1 MPHPQHL
8 IRNFSIIAHID
19 HGKSTLAERLLQATG
34 AMAAKEDKEL
44 EVLDS
49 MDLERER
56 GITIK
61 AKAVSLSY
69 DHDDGQTYQLNLID
83 TPGHVDFS
91 YEVTRSLQ
99 ACEGCLLVVDASQG
113 VQAQTVANFLL
124 ADQLKL
130 AVLPVINKIDL
141 PSARPDVVRAEI
153 EESLAHPADEAI
165 LASAKAGIGIAEIL
179 RAVVKNVPAPKG
191 DRAAPT
197 QALIFDAIYD
207 DYRGIILY
215 ARVVNG
221 HLRKGDKIR
230 FIRSDRSFEITDI
243 GRLCPKMT
251 PSPEGLAAGE
261 VGYICASI
269 KTLHDVKVGD
279 TITLESQPAEPL
291 PGFREMKPM
300 VYCGLYPSG
309 ETTYDQ
315 LREAVEKLSL
325 NDASFVWQPE
335 SGGALGHGFRCGFLG
350 MLHME
355 ICQERLEREHDLDM
369 VQTSPTVT
377 YRVNLRGGWFGLD
390 AGGQPLTAPAAE
402 LRKGGK
408 ELPPPK
414 TQIEIT
420 TPGELPKDG
429 YDSIEEPVVDIH
441 FFVPADRIG
450 TVMQLVQDRRGEFL
464 RQDYLGQHRCR
475 LTYRMPLA
483 EVIFDL
489 FDRLKSVTQGYGTM
503 DYEFSGYQVAD
514 LVRVD
519 ILVHNTSCDALAFI
533 CHRTVA
539 ERRGRAIIKRLK
551 EEIPKH
557 LFEVSLQAAIGT
569 RVVARETVKSYGKN
583 VTAKCYGGDISR
595 KRKLLEKQ
603 KEGKKRMKMVV
614 SVEVPQAAF
623 MAVLKSRS
631 DEG

>member
-8 IRNFSIIAHID
+8 IRNFCIIAHID

-34 AMAAKEDKEL
+34 AMKAKEDKEL

-61 AKAVSLSY
+61 AKAVSLNYLHS
-69 DHDDGQTYQLNLID
+69 DGKTYQLNLID

-99 ACEGCLLVVDASQG
+99 ACEGCLLVVDANQG

-124 ADQLKL
+124 ADEQGLT
-130 AVLPVINKIDL
+130 VIPTINKIDL
-141 PSARPDVVRAEI
+141 PSARPDEVCLEI
-153 EESLAHPADEAI
+153 EESLAIDASAAI
-165 LASAKAGIGIAEIL
+165 RASAKQGIGIQDIL
-179 RAVVKNVPAPKG
+179 DAVVTRVPAPVG
-191 DRAAPT
+191 DREGPC

-207 DYRGIILY
+207 DYRGIIIY
-215 ARVVNG
+215 IRVVAG
-221 HLRKGDKIR
+221 RLRKGDKIR
-230 FIRSDRSFEITDI
+230 MIRSGRTYEISDI
-243 GRLCPKMT
+243 GRLRPRME
-251 PSPEGLAAGE
+251 SSADGLEAGE
-261 VGYICASI
+261 VGYISAAI
-269 KTLHDVKVGD
+269 KALTDVKVGD
-279 TITLESQPAEPL
+279 TITQEERQAPPL
-291 PGFREMKPM
+291 DGFREMKPM

-325 NDASFVWQPE
+325 NDASFRWAPE

-369 VQTSPTVT
+369 VQTAPTVT
-377 YRVNLRGGWFGLD
+377 YKVNLRGPD
-390 AGGQPLTAPAAE
+390 PLT
-402 LRKGGK
+402 GK
-408 ELPPPK
+408 ARVL
-414 TQIEIT
+414 EIT

-429 YDSIEEPVVDIH
+429 YDSIEEPVVDIN

-450 TVMQLVQDRRGEFL
+450 AVMNLVTDRRGDFL
-464 RQDYLGQHRCR
+464 KQDYIGTQRCK

-483 EVIFDL
+483 EVIYDL
-489 FDRLKSVTQGYGTM
+489 FDKLKSVTQGYGTM
-503 DYEFSGYQVAD
+503 DYEFTGFQVAD

-519 ILVHNTSCDALAFI
+519 ILVHNNPCDALAFI
-533 CHRTVA
+533 CHKTNA
-539 ERRGRAIIKRLK
+539 EYRGRQIIKNLR

-557 LFEVSLQAAIGT
+557 LFEIALQAAIGT
-569 RVVARETVKSYGKN
+569 RVIARETIKSYGKN

-603 KEGKKRMKMVV
+603 KEGKKRMKMIGN
-614 SVEVPQAAF
+614 VEVPQAAF
-623 MAVLKSRS
+623 MAVLKNRAE
-631 DEG
+631 DN

>member
-1 MPHPQHL
+1 MPHPQNL
-8 IRNFSIIAHID
+8 IRNFCIIAHID

-34 AMAAKEDKEL
+34 AMAVKEDKEL

-61 AKAVSLSY
+61 AKAVCLSY
-69 DHDDGQTYQLNLID
+69 KHDDGQIYQLNLID

-113 VQAQTVANFLL
+113 VQAQTVANYML
-124 ADQLKL
+124 ADHLKL
-130 AVLPVINKIDL
+130 AVIPVINKIDL
-141 PSARPDVVRAEI
+141 PSARPDVVKAEI
-153 EESLAHPADEAI
+153 EESLAHPADDAI
-165 LASAKAGIGIAEIL
+165 LASAKAGIGIDEIL
-179 RAVVKNVPAPKG
+179 RSVVKHVPSPVG
-191 DRAAPT
+191 DRTAPA

-215 ARVVNG
+215 TRVKNG
-221 HLRKGDKIR
+221 VLKRGDKIR
-230 FIRSDRSFEITDI
+230 FIRSDRTFEITDI
-243 GRLCPKMT
+243 GRLGPKMQ
-251 PSPEGLAAGE
+251 SSEDGLAAGE

-279 TITLESQPAEPL
+279 TITLESRPADPL

-369 VQTSPTVT
+369 VQTAPTVT
-377 YRVNLRGGWFGLD
+377 YRVNLRGIMFPDGVSKVID
-390 AGGQPLTAPAAE
+390 
-402 LRKGGK
+402 
-408 ELPPPK
+408 
-414 TQIEIT
+414 IT

-429 YDSIEEPVVDIH
+429 YDSIEEPLVEIH

-450 TVMQLVQDRRGEFL
+450 SLMQLVQERRGEFL
-464 RQDYLGQHRCR
+464 RQEYLGQHRCR
-475 LTYRMPLA
+475 LTYKMPLA

-503 DYEFSGYQVAD
+503 DYEFAGYQVAD
-514 LVRVD
+514 LVKVD
-519 ILVHNTSCDALAFI
+519 ILVHNTSCEALAFI

-539 ERRGRAIIKRLK
+539 ERRGRSIIKSLK

-557 LFEVSLQAAIGT
+557 LFEVALQAAIGT
-569 RVVARETVKSYGKN
+569 RVVARETIKSYGKN

-603 KEGKKRMKMVV
+603 KEGKKRMKMVG
-614 SVEVPQAAF
+614 SVEVPQEAF

-631 DEG
+631 DET

>member
-8 IRNFSIIAHID
+8 IRNFCIIAHID

-34 AMAAKEDKEL
+34 AMKAKEDKEL

-61 AKAVSLSY
+61 AKAVSLNYLHS
-69 DHDDGQTYQLNLID
+69 DGKTYQLNLID

-99 ACEGCLLVVDASQG
+99 ACEGCLLVVDANQG

-124 ADQLKL
+124 ADEQGLT
-130 AVLPVINKIDL
+130 VIPTINKIDL
-141 PSARPDVVRAEI
+141 PSARPDEVCLEI
-153 EESLAHPADEAI
+153 EESLAIDASAAI
-165 LASAKAGIGIAEIL
+165 RASAKQGIGIQDIL
-179 RAVVKNVPAPKG
+179 DAVVTRVPAPIG
-191 DRAAPT
+191 DREGPC

-207 DYRGIILY
+207 DYRGIIIY
-215 ARVVNG
+215 IRVVAG
-221 HLRKGDKIR
+221 RLKKGDKIR
-230 FIRSDRSFEITDI
+230 MIRSGRTYEISDI
-243 GRLCPKMT
+243 GRLRPRME
-251 PSPEGLAAGE
+251 SSADGLEAGE
-261 VGYICASI
+261 VGYISAAI
-269 KTLHDVKVGD
+269 KALTDVKVGD
-279 TITLESQPAEPL
+279 TITQEERQAPPL
-291 PGFREMKPM
+291 DGFREMKPM

-325 NDASFVWQPE
+325 NDASFRWAPE

-369 VQTSPTVT
+369 VQTAPTVT
-377 YRVNLRGGWFGLD
+377 YKVNLRGPDPITG
-390 AGGQPLTAPAAE
+390 AA
-402 LRKGGK
+402 RVM
-408 ELPPPK
+408 
-414 TQIEIT
+414 EIT

-429 YDSIEEPVVDIH
+429 YDSIEEPVVDIN

-450 TVMQLVQDRRGEFL
+450 AVMNLVTDRRGDFL
-464 RQDYLGQHRCR
+464 KQDYIGTQRCK

-483 EVIFDL
+483 EVIYDL
-489 FDRLKSVTQGYGTM
+489 FDKLKSVTQGYGTM
-503 DYEFSGYQVAD
+503 DYEFTGFQVAE

-519 ILVHNTSCDALAFI
+519 ILVHNNPCDALAFI
-533 CHRTVA
+533 CHKTNA
-539 ERRGRAIIKRLK
+539 EYRGRQIIKNLR

-557 LFEVSLQAAIGT
+557 LFEIALQAAIGT
-569 RVVARETVKSYGKN
+569 RVIARETIKSYGKN

-603 KEGKKRMKMVV
+603 KEGKKRMKMIGN
-614 SVEVPQAAF
+614 VEVPQAAF
-623 MAVLKSRS
+623 MAVLKNRAE
-631 DEG
+631 DN

>member
-8 IRNFSIIAHID
+8 IRNFCIIAHID
-19 HGKSTLAERLLQATG
+19 HGKSTLAERLLERTG
-34 AMAAKEDKEL
+34 AMGQKDDKEL
-44 EVLDS
+44 EVLDN

-61 AKAVSLSY
+61 AKAVCLSY
-69 DHDDGQTYQLNLID
+69 KHADGNTYQLNLID

-130 AVLPVINKIDL
+130 AVVPVINKIDL
-141 PSARPDVVRAEI
+141 PSARPEEVKGEI
-153 EESLAHPADEAI
+153 EESLAYPADQAI
-165 LASAKAGIGIAEIL
+165 LASAKAGIGVDEIL
-179 RAVVKNVPAPKG
+179 QAVVREIPAPSGKR
-191 DRAAPT
+191 DDAT
-197 QALIFDAIYD
+197 QALVFDAIYD

-215 ARVVNG
+215 VRVVSG
-221 HLRKGDKIR
+221 SIRKGDKIHM
-230 FIRSDRSFEITDI
+230 IRSNQTYDVSDI
-243 GRLCPKMT
+243 GRLRPKMQT
-251 PSPEGLAAGE
+251 SLDGLAAGE
-261 VGYICASI
+261 VGYICAAI
-269 KTLHDVKVGD
+269 KSLSDVKVGD
-279 TITLESQPAEPL
+279 TITLVGRQAEPL
-291 PGFREMKPM
+291 AGFREMKPM

-315 LREAVEKLSL
+315 LREAVEKLTL

-355 ICQERLEREHDLDM
+355 ICQERLEREHNLDM
-369 VQTSPTVT
+369 VQTAPTVT
-377 YRVNLRGGWFGLD
+377 YRVNLRNIMV
-390 AGGQPLTAPAAE
+390 AEGQSRVL
-402 LRKGGK
+402 
-408 ELPPPK
+408 
-414 TQIEIT
+414 EIT
-420 TPGELPKDG
+420 TPGELPLDG

-450 TVMQLVQDRRGEFL
+450 TIMQLVQDRRGDFL
-464 RQDYLGQHRCR
+464 KQDYIGQHRCR

-489 FDRLKSVTQGYGTM
+489 FDKLKSVTQGYGTM

-519 ILVHNTSCDALAFI
+519 ILVHNNPCDALAFI

-539 ERRGRAIIKRLK
+539 ERRGRSIIKNLK

-557 LFEVSLQAAIGT
+557 LFEVALQAAIGT
-569 RVVARETVKSYGKN
+569 RVVARETIKSYGKN

-603 KEGKKRMKMVV
+603 KEGKKRMKMIG
-614 SVEVPQAAF
+614 SVEVPQEAF
-623 MAVLKSRS
+623 MAVLKSRA
-631 DEG
+631 DES

>member
-8 IRNFSIIAHID
+8 IRNFCIIAHID

-34 AMAAKEDKEL
+34 AMKAKEDKEL

-69 DHDDGQTYQLNLID
+69 LHTDGKTYQLNLID

-99 ACEGCLLVVDASQG
+99 ACEGCLLVVDANQG

-124 ADQLKL
+124 ADEQGLTII
-130 AVLPVINKIDL
+130 PTINKIDL
-141 PSARPDVVRAEI
+141 PSARPDEVCLEI
-153 EESLAHPADEAI
+153 EESLALDASLAVR
-165 LASAKAGIGIAEIL
+165 ASAKQGIGIQEIL
-179 RAVVKNVPAPKG
+179 TAVVERIPAPTG
-191 DRAAPT
+191 DREAPT
-197 QALIFDAIYD
+197 QALVFDAIYD

-215 ARVVNG
+215 ARVVSG
-221 HLRKGDKIR
+221 RLKKGDKIR
-230 FIRSDRSFEITDI
+230 LIRSGRTYEISDI
-243 GRLCPKMT
+243 GRLRPRME
-251 PSPEGLAAGE
+251 SSLDGLEAGE
-261 VGYICASI
+261 VGYISAAI
-269 KTLHDVKVGD
+269 KALTDVKVGD
-279 TITLESQPAEPL
+279 TITLEVNQAQPL
-291 PGFREMKPM
+291 DGFREMKPM

-325 NDASFVWQPE
+325 NDASFRWAPE

-369 VQTSPTVT
+369 VQTAPTVT
-377 YRVNLRGGWFGLD
+377 YRVNLRGND
-390 AGGQPLTAPAAE
+390 PIT
-402 LRKGGK
+402 GK
-408 ELPPPK
+408 PRSM
-414 TQIEIT
+414 EIT

-429 YDSIEEPVVDIH
+429 YDSIEEPVVDIN
-441 FFVPADRIG
+441 FFVPSERIG
-450 TVMQLVQDRRGEFL
+450 AVMQLVTDRRGDFL
-464 RQDYLGQHRCR
+464 KQDYIGTQRCK

-483 EVIFDL
+483 EVIYDL
-489 FDRLKSVTQGYGTM
+489 FDKLKSVTQGYGTM
-503 DYEFSGYQVAD
+503 DYEFTGFQIAE

-519 ILVHNTSCDALAFI
+519 ILVHNTPCDALAFI
-533 CHRTVA
+533 CHKTNA
-539 ERRGRAIIKRLK
+539 EYRGRQIIKNLK

-557 LFEVSLQAAIGT
+557 LFEVALQAAIGT
-569 RVVARETVKSYGKN
+569 RVVARETIKSFGKN

-603 KEGKKRMKMVV
+603 KEGKKRMKMVGM
-614 SVEVPQAAF
+614 VEVPQSAF
-623 MAVLKSRS
+623 MAVLKNRAEES
-631 DEG
+631 

>member
-8 IRNFSIIAHID
+8 IRNFCIIAHID

-34 AMAAKEDKEL
+34 AMKAKEDKEL

-61 AKAVSLSY
+61 AKAVSLNYAHS
-69 DHDDGQTYQLNLID
+69 DGKTYQLNLID

-99 ACEGCLLVVDASQG
+99 ACEGCLLVVDANQG
-113 VQAQTVANFLL
+113 VQAQTVANYLL
-124 ADQLKL
+124 ADEQGLTIIPTL
-130 AVLPVINKIDL
+130 NKIDL
-141 PSARPDVVRAEI
+141 PSARPDEVCMEI
-153 EESLAHPADEAI
+153 EEALALDASLAVR
-165 LASAKAGIGIAEIL
+165 ASAKQGIGIQDIL
-179 RAVVKNVPAPKG
+179 DAVVDRIPAPSG
-191 DRAAPT
+191 DREAAT

-207 DYRGIILY
+207 DYRGIIIY
-215 ARVVNG
+215 ARVVSG
-221 HLRKGDKIR
+221 RLKKGDKIR
-230 FIRSDRSFEITDI
+230 MIRSGRTYEISDI
-243 GRLCPKMT
+243 GRLRPRME
-251 PSPEGLAAGE
+251 SSVDGLEAGE
-261 VGYICASI
+261 VGYISAAI
-269 KTLHDVKVGD
+269 KALTDVKVGD
-279 TITLESQPAEPL
+279 TITLEERQAPPL
-291 PGFREMKPM
+291 DGFREMKPM

-325 NDASFVWQPE
+325 NDASFRWAPE

-369 VQTSPTVT
+369 VQTAPTVT
-377 YRVNLRGGWFGLD
+377 YRVNLRGPD
-390 AGGQPLTAPAAE
+390 PIT
-402 LRKGGK
+402 GK
-408 ELPPPK
+408 PRV
-414 TQIEIT
+414 IEIT

-429 YDSIEEPVVDIH
+429 YDSIEEPVVDIN

-450 TVMQLVQDRRGEFL
+450 AVMNLVTDRRGDFL
-464 RQDYLGQHRCR
+464 KQDYIGTQRCR

-483 EVIFDL
+483 EVIYDL
-489 FDRLKSVTQGYGTM
+489 FDKLKSVTQGYGTM
-503 DYEFSGYQVAD
+503 DYEFSGFQVAD

-519 ILVHNTSCDALAFI
+519 ILVHNNPCDALAFI
-533 CHRTVA
+533 CHKTNA
-539 ERRGRAIIKRLK
+539 EYRGRQIIKNLR

-557 LFEVSLQAAIGT
+557 LFEIALQAAVGT
-569 RVVARETVKSYGKN
+569 RVIARETIKSFGKN

-603 KEGKKRMKMVV
+603 KEGKKRMKMIGN
-614 SVEVPQAAF
+614 VEVPQSAF
-623 MAVLKSRS
+623 MAVLKNRAEDS
-631 DEG
+631 

>member
-8 IRNFSIIAHID
+8 IRNFCIIAHID

-34 AMAAKEDKEL
+34 AMKAKEDKEL

-61 AKAVSLSY
+61 AKAVSLNYLHS
-69 DHDDGQTYQLNLID
+69 DGKTYQLNLID

-99 ACEGCLLVVDASQG
+99 ACEGCLLVVDANQG

-124 ADQLKL
+124 ADEQGLT
-130 AVLPVINKIDL
+130 VIPTINKIDL
-141 PSARPDVVRAEI
+141 PSARPDEVCLEI
-153 EESLAHPADEAI
+153 EESLAIDASAAI
-165 LASAKAGIGIAEIL
+165 RASAKQGIGIQDIL
-179 RAVVKNVPAPKG
+179 DAVVTRVPAPVG
-191 DRAAPT
+191 DREGPC

-207 DYRGIILY
+207 DYRGIIIY
-215 ARVVNG
+215 IRVVAG
-221 HLRKGDKIR
+221 RLKKGDKIR
-230 FIRSDRSFEITDI
+230 MIRSGRTYEISDI
-243 GRLCPKMT
+243 GRLRPRME
-251 PSPEGLAAGE
+251 SSADGLEAGE
-261 VGYICASI
+261 VGYISAAI
-269 KTLHDVKVGD
+269 KALTDVKVGD
-279 TITLESQPAEPL
+279 TITQEERQAPPL
-291 PGFREMKPM
+291 DGFREMKPM

-325 NDASFVWQPE
+325 NDASFRWAPE

-369 VQTSPTVT
+369 VQTAPTVT
-377 YRVNLRGGWFGLD
+377 YKVNLRGPD
-390 AGGQPLTAPAAE
+390 PLT
-402 LRKGGK
+402 GK
-408 ELPPPK
+408 ARVL
-414 TQIEIT
+414 EIT

-429 YDSIEEPVVDIH
+429 YDSIEEPVVDIN

-450 TVMQLVQDRRGEFL
+450 AVMNLVTDRRGDFL
-464 RQDYLGQHRCR
+464 KQDYIGTQRCK

-483 EVIFDL
+483 EVIYDL
-489 FDRLKSVTQGYGTM
+489 FDKLKSVTQGYGTM
-503 DYEFSGYQVAD
+503 DYEFTGFQVAD

-519 ILVHNTSCDALAFI
+519 ILVHNNPCDALAFI
-533 CHRTVA
+533 CHKTNA
-539 ERRGRAIIKRLK
+539 EYRGRQIIKNLR

-557 LFEVSLQAAIGT
+557 LFEIALQAAIGT
-569 RVVARETVKSYGKN
+569 RVIARETIKSYGKN

-603 KEGKKRMKMVV
+603 KEGKKRMKMIGN
-614 SVEVPQAAF
+614 VEVPQAAF
-623 MAVLKSRS
+623 MAVLKNRAE
-631 DEG
+631 DN

>member
-8 IRNFSIIAHID
+8 IRNFCIIAHID

-34 AMAAKEDKEL
+34 AMKAKEDKEL

-61 AKAVSLSY
+61 AKAVSLNYLHS
-69 DHDDGQTYQLNLID
+69 DNKTYQLNLID

-99 ACEGCLLVVDASQG
+99 ACEGCLLVVDANQG
-113 VQAQTVANFLL
+113 VQAQTVANYLL
-124 ADQLKL
+124 ADEQGLTIIPTL
-130 AVLPVINKIDL
+130 NKIDL
-141 PSARPDVVRAEI
+141 PSARPDEVCLEI
-153 EESLAHPADEAI
+153 EEALALDASLAVR
-165 LASAKAGIGIAEIL
+165 ASAKQGIGIQDIL
-179 RAVVKNVPAPKG
+179 NAVVDRIPPPSG
-191 DRAAPT
+191 DRAAAT

-207 DYRGIILY
+207 DYRGIIIY
-215 ARVVNG
+215 ARIVSG
-221 HLRKGDKIR
+221 RLKKGDKIR
-230 FIRSDRSFEITDI
+230 MIRSGRTYEISEI
-243 GRLCPKMT
+243 GRLRPRMEA
-251 PSPEGLAAGE
+251 SVDGLEAGE
-261 VGYICASI
+261 VGYISAAI
-269 KTLHDVKVGD
+269 KALTDVKVGD
-279 TITLESQPAEPL
+279 TITLEERQAPPL
-291 PGFREMKPM
+291 DGFREMKPM

-325 NDASFVWQPE
+325 NDASFRWAPE

-369 VQTSPTVT
+369 VQTAPTVT
-377 YRVNLRGGWFGLD
+377 YRVNLRGPD
-390 AGGQPLTAPAAE
+390 PITGQP
-402 LRKGGK
+402 RV
-408 ELPPPK
+408 
-414 TQIEIT
+414 IEIT

-429 YDSIEEPVVDIH
+429 YDSIEEPVVDIN

-450 TVMQLVQDRRGEFL
+450 AVMNLVTDRRGDFL
-464 RQDYLGQHRCR
+464 KQDYIGTQRCR

-483 EVIFDL
+483 EVIYDL
-489 FDRLKSVTQGYGTM
+489 FDKLKSVTQGYGTM
-503 DYEFSGYQVAD
+503 DYEFSGFQKAD

-519 ILVHNTSCDALAFI
+519 ILVHNNPCDALAFI
-533 CHRTVA
+533 CHKTNA
-539 ERRGRAIIKRLK
+539 EYRGRQIIKNLR

-557 LFEVSLQAAIGT
+557 LFEIALQAAVGT
-569 RVVARETVKSYGKN
+569 RVIARETIKSYGKN

-603 KEGKKRMKMVV
+603 KEGKKRMKMIGN
-614 SVEVPQAAF
+614 VEVPQSAF
-623 MAVLKSRS
+623 MAVLKNRAEES
-631 DEG
+631 

>member
-1 MPHPQHL
+1 MPHPLHL
-8 IRNFSIIAHID
+8 IRNFCIIAHID

-34 AMAAKEDKEL
+34 AMKEREDKDL
-44 EVLDS
+44 TVLDG

-61 AKAVSLSY
+61 AKAVCLW
-69 DHDDGQTYQLNLID
+69 HKHTDGQLYQLNLID

-113 VQAQTVANFLL
+113 VQAQTVANYLL
-124 ADQLKL
+124 AVELNL
-130 AVLPVINKIDL
+130 VVIPTINKIDL
-141 PSARPDVVRAEI
+141 PSARPDLVCEEI
-153 EESLAHPADEAI
+153 EESLALDSTQAI
-165 LASAKAGIGIAEIL
+165 RASAKQGIGISDIL
-179 RAVVKNVPAPKG
+179 RAVVERIPPPSG
-191 DRAAPT
+191 ERELRT

-215 ARVVNG
+215 VRLKNG
-221 HLRKGDKIR
+221 ALLKGNRIR
-230 FIRSDRSFEITDI
+230 LIRSAKTYEISDI
-243 GRLCPKMT
+243 GRLRPQMVQA
-251 PSPEGLAAGE
+251 PDGLAVGE
-261 VGYICASI
+261 VGYICAAI
-269 KTLHDVKVGD
+269 KALTDVKVGD
-279 TITLESQPAEPL
+279 TITLEDAQAQPL

-309 ETTYDQ
+309 ESTYDQ

-325 NDASFVWQPE
+325 NDASFRWAPE

-369 VQTSPTVT
+369 VQTAPTVT
-377 YRVNLRGGWFGLD
+377 YVVNLRG
-390 AGGQPLTAPAAE
+390 ATAPEEFEKDGSAKPRS
-402 LRKGGK
+402 L
-408 ELPPPK
+408 
-414 TQIEIT
+414 EIT
-420 TPGELPKDG
+420 TPGELPRDG
-429 YDSIEEPVVDIH
+429 YDSIEEPLVTIH
-441 FFVPADRIG
+441 FMLPAEKIG
-450 TVMQLVQDRRGEFL
+450 AVMQLVSDRRGEF
-464 RQDYLGQHRCR
+464 QKQEYLGTARCV
-475 LTYRMPLA
+475 LTYKMPLA
-483 EVIFDL
+483 EVIYDL
-489 FDRLKSVTQGYGTM
+489 FDKLKSVTQGYGTM

-519 ILVHNTSCDALAFI
+519 ILVHNNPCDALAFI
-533 CHRTVA
+533 CHKNDA
-539 ERRGRAIIKRLK
+539 EYRGRAIIKALK

-557 LFEVSLQAAIGT
+557 LFEVALQAAVGT
-569 RVVARETVKSYGKN
+569 RVIARETIKSVGKN
-583 VTAKCYGGDISR
+583 VTAKCYGGDVTR

-603 KEGKKRMKMVV
+603 KEGKKRMKMIG

-631 DEG
+631 EGE